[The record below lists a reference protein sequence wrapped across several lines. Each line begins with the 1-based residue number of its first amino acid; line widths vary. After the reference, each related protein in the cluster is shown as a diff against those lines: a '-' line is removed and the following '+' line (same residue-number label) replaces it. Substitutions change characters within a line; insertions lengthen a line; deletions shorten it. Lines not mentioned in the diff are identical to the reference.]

1 MHRTSTAEYA
11 SPAQAQNAFDGRY
24 VIISPLGSSHTGR
37 TYLARQLE
45 LDRLVVIKFM
55 HDPQRARSSRPLER
69 FQREARALARLDH
82 PHIARLLDYGEAAD
96 GRRYM
101 VTEHVEGR
109 PLAALQERFGWLPQD
124 RVVALLDQLASA
136 LADAHDHGLVHRNLK
151 PRSIVVSESRDG
163 SDHVH
168 LVDFGL
174 VKESAPDDAESAP
187 RNVTGGPGG
196 WYGTPRYLSPEQAFG
211 RPSDARSDVYGL
223 GLIAFE
229 LLSGHAPFDAHSAI
243 TCAYMHAVVA
253 APPLDAQPD
262 GTPIAPHLRDLVARC
277 LAKKPEDR
285 FPTMHALRAALVGA
299 TGAGSTAEDVRAGWA
314 TMIDQPARSAL
325 VKLRAR
331 PRSRGLV
338 HVQRHV
344 AQPPPP
350 PPPRSEQLRDAGPD
364 VWPPRSRPL
373 GLNRWD
379 LWLVILVAFAAALL
393 GALLGR

>member
-1 MHRTSTAEYA
+1 MPRTSTAEYA
-11 SPAQAQNAFDGRY
+11 SPAQAAHAFDGRY

-55 HDPQRARSSRPLER
+55 HEPRSARSSRPLER

-82 PHIARLLDYGEAAD
+82 PHVARLLDYGEAAD

-109 PLAALQERFGWLPQD
+109 PLAALQERFGWLPQE
-124 RVVALLDQLASA
+124 RVVGLLDQIASA
-136 LADAHDHGLVHRNLK
+136 LAGAHDHGLVHRNLK
-151 PRSIVVSESRDG
+151 PRSVVVSESRDG
-163 SDHVH
+163 SDHAH

-174 VKESAPDDAESAP
+174 VKESAPDGAEPASHG
-187 RNVTGGPGG
+187 VTGGPGG

-211 RPSDARSDVYGL
+211 RPSDARTDVYAIGL
-223 GLIAFE
+223 LAFE
-229 LLSGHAPFDAHSAI
+229 LLSGRPPFDAHSPI

-253 APPLDAQPD
+253 APALDAQPD
-262 GTPIAPHLRDLVARC
+262 GTPIAPRLRDLVARC
-277 LAKKPEDR
+277 LAKAPEDR
-285 FPTMHALRAALVGA
+285 FPTMHALRAALEDA
-299 TGAGSTAEDVRAGWA
+299 TGTASTAERARAEWA
-314 TMIDQPARSAL
+314 TMVDQPARGAL
-325 VKLRAR
+325 LKLRPR
-331 PRSRGLV
+331 PRDRGLV
-338 HVQRHV
+338 RLTPRT
-344 AQPPPP
+344 QPPSPRPP
-350 PPPRSEQLRDAGPD
+350 ARPEPPREAAAE